1 MPNRIEG
8 VFRRKSPPP
17 CERDCADRC
26 VGCHSKCERYI
37 DWKAKEDRLKSVYDE
52 ARKDEKVIGDYV
64 VERVI
69 KNKEMFAERKMAR
82 K

>member
-26 VGCHSKCERYI
+26 VGCHSKCEKYI
-37 DWKAKEDRLKSVYDE
+37 EWKAKEDKRKNVYD
-52 ARKDEKVIGDYV
+52 AMHNDEKAVADYV
-64 VERVI
+64 IEST
-69 KNKEMFAERKMAR
+69 NKCAKFRKG
-82 K
+82 

>member
-17 CERDCADRC
+17 CERDCPDRC
-26 VGCHSKCERYI
+26 IGCHSKCEKYI
-37 DWKAKEDRLKSVYDE
+37 EWKAKEDKLKSVYDE
-52 ARKDEKVIGDYV
+52 ARKDEKVVGDYV
-64 VERVI
+64 VARVI
-69 KNKEMFAERKMAR
+69 KNKERFVERKMAR